1 MERNRKLWYTIHNY
15 VIWGDCGVTA
25 ENNPNNEL
33 YTEAG
38 ERLRGSERVWQK
50 YPRPQLRRASWQSLN
65 GIWDL
70 DGKSIR
76 VPFPPES
83 LLAEYEGT
91 PKEHMTYTKV
101 FTPEFFD
108 ASKRTLLHFQAVD
121 QIADV
126 YLNDTYLGRHEGGYL
141 PFSFDITREIKEK
154 DNQLIVKVIDE
165 LNKDY
170 PYGKQCKNRGGMW
183 YTPISGIW
191 QSVWLEQVPKH
202 YIAGLKITPDLQG
215 IHLEI
220 QEDTGRC
227 EKAKVTIYL
236 HNGEVLTTDVPN
248 GEAYIDVS
256 KHRTENGSIY
266 EPRLWTVAEPYLYR
280 MVVETKEDRVESYF
294 ALRTIDIRRLQRAGE
309 ETECVCLNGEPLF
322 MHGVLDQGYFSDG
335 IYTPA
340 EEEEYERDVLRM
352 KELGF
357 NLLRKHI
364 KIEPECFYYYC
375 DKHGMLVMQDMVNNG
390 DYNFIMDTALPT
402 IGIKKYLNRR
412 KRITQV
418 QKEFFE
424 KHMLETLEYLH
435 NHPCIIAYT
444 IFNEG
449 WGQFDADRMYALAKE
464 KDPSRLY
471 DATSGWFAER
481 DSDFDSLHIYFGPKK
496 PVKKKRPVFLSEF
509 GGYSY
514 RVEGHIYSAKNYG
527 YGTCATEEELWERI
541 HKRYSELVTPYV
553 YVMNGLCGS
562 IYTQLSDVEDEING
576 LYTYD
581 RKVCKVDKEKMKHM
595 ADSLYRW
602 QLYR

>member
-1 MERNRKLWYTIHNY
+1 MKNENITNY
-15 VIWGDCGVTA
+15 K
-25 ENNPNNEL
+25 L

-38 ERLRGSERVWQK
+38 ERLKGCEIVWQK
-50 YPRPQLRRASWQSLN
+50 YPRPQLRRANWQSLN
-65 GIWDL
+65 GMWEL
-70 DGKSIR
+70 DGASVR

-83 LLAEYEGT
+83 LLAEYEGLC
-91 PKEHMTYTKV
+91 KEHMTYTKV
-101 FTPEFFD
+101 FEPKYFD

-126 YLNDTYLGRHEGGYL
+126 YLNDIFLGRHEGGYL
-141 PFSFDITREIKEK
+141 PFSFDITKEIKER
-154 DNQLIVKVIDE
+154 DNLLVVKVIDE

-191 QSVWLEQVPKH
+191 QSVWMEQVPKH
-202 YIAGLKITPDLQG
+202 YITGLKITPNLQG

-220 QEDTGRC
+220 KEQAELC
-227 EKAKVTIYL
+227 EKAKVSIYL
-236 HNGEVLTTDVPN
+236 HNGEVLNANVT
-248 GEAYIDVS
+248 GGQAYIDLS
-256 KHRTENGSIY
+256 KHRTEDDSIY
-266 EPRLWTVAEPYLYR
+266 KPRIWTLSDPYLYR

-294 ALRTIDIRRLQRAGE
+294 ALRTIDIKKIFHDDCK
-309 ETECVCLNGEPLF
+309 TECVCLNGEPVF

-357 NLLRKHI
+357 NMLRKHI

-390 DYNFIMDTALPT
+390 DYNFVMDTALPT

-424 KHMLETLEYLH
+424 KHMLDTLEYLH

-449 WGQFDADRMYALAKE
+449 WGQFEADRMYAIAK
-464 KDPSRLY
+464 KADPSRIY
-471 DATSGWFAER
+471 DATSGWFAEK
-481 DSDFDSLHIYFGPKK
+481 DSDFDSRHIYFGTKK
-496 PVKKKRPVFLSEF
+496 PVKKERPVLLSEF

-514 RVEGHIYSAKNYG
+514 LVENHVFSAKNYG
-527 YGTCATEEELWERI
+527 YGTCRSKEELWERI
-541 HKRYSELVTPYV
+541 HKRYSELVIPYV
-553 YVMNGLCGS
+553 YVDTGLCGS

-581 RKVCKVDKEKMKHM
+581 RKVCKVNKEKMQHL
-595 ADSLYRW
+595 AEALYRW
-602 QLYR
+602 QLKR

>member
-1 MERNRKLWYTIHNY
+1 MKNEKGTNYKLF
-15 VIWGDCGVTA
+15 
-25 ENNPNNEL
+25 
-33 YTEAG
+33 TEAG
-38 ERLRGSERVWQK
+38 ERLKGCEKVWQK
-50 YPRPQLRRASWQSLN
+50 YPRPQLRRANWQTLN
-65 GIWDL
+65 GIWEL
-70 DGKSIR
+70 DGHSIR

-83 LLAEYEGT
+83 ILAEYEGLC
-91 PKEHMTYTKV
+91 KEHMTYTKV
-101 FTPEFFD
+101 FEPKYFD
-108 ASKRTLLHFQAVD
+108 VTKRTLLHFQAVD
-121 QIADV
+121 QVADV
-126 YLNDTYLGRHEGGYL
+126 YLNDIFLGRHEGGYL
-141 PFSFDITREIKEK
+141 PFSFDISKEITEK
-154 DNQLIVKVIDE
+154 DNLLVVKVIDE

-202 YIAGLKITPDLQG
+202 YITGLKITPDLQG

-220 QEDTGRC
+220 KEDVGPC
-227 EKAKVTIYL
+227 KIAKVTIHL
-236 HNGEVLTTDVPN
+236 HNGEVLKANVT
-248 GEAYIDVS
+248 GGQAYIDLS
-256 KHRTENGSIY
+256 KHRTEDDGVY
-266 EPRLWTVAEPYLYR
+266 EPKIWSQSEPYLYR

-294 ALRTIDIRRLQRAGE
+294 ALRTIDIEKVLCDGR
-309 ETECVCLNGEPLF
+309 ETECVCLNGEPVF

-357 NLLRKHI
+357 NMLRKHI

-390 DYNFIMDTALPT
+390 DYNFVMDTALPT

-412 KRITQV
+412 KRITQI

-424 KHMLETLEYLH
+424 RHMLDTLEHLH

-449 WGQFDADRMYALAKE
+449 WGQFEADKMYAIAK
-464 KDPSRLY
+464 KADPGRLY

-481 DSDFDSLHIYFGPKK
+481 DSDFDSVHIYFGTKK
-496 PVKKKRPVFLSEF
+496 PVKKDRPVLLSEF

-514 RVEGHIYSAKNYG
+514 LVDDHVFSANNYG
-527 YGTCATEEELWERI
+527 YGTCRSEDELWERI
-541 HKRYSELVTPYV
+541 YRRYTELVVPYV
-553 YVMNGLCGS
+553 YVETGLCGS

-581 RKVCKVDKEKMKHM
+581 RKVCKVNKEKMQHL
-595 ADSLYRW
+595 AEALYRW
-602 QLYR
+602 QLKR

>member
-1 MERNRKLWYTIHNY
+1 MWYTIHNY
-15 VIWGDCGVTA
+15 VLWGKCCVKN
-25 ENNPNNEL
+25 ENNTNFQL

-38 ERLRGSERVWQK
+38 ERLKGCQNVWQK
-50 YPRPQLRRASWQSLN
+50 YPRPQLRRANWQSLN
-65 GIWDL
+65 GIWEL
-70 DGKSIR
+70 DGKPVR

-83 LLAEYEGT
+83 LLAEYEGVC
-91 PKEHMTYTKV
+91 KEHMTYRK
-101 FTPEFFD
+101 EFQLKNYD
-108 ASKRTLLHFQAVD
+108 RTKRTLLHFQAVD

-126 YLNDTYLGRHEGGYL
+126 YLNDVYLGRHEGGYL
-141 PFSFDITREIKEK
+141 PFSFDISETMTEK
-154 DNQLIVKVIDE
+154 DNRLVVKVIDE

-183 YTPISGIW
+183 YTPTSGIW
-191 QSVWLEQVPKH
+191 QSVWLEQVPGR
-202 YIAGLKITPDLQG
+202 YIKELKITPDLHG

-220 QEDTGRC
+220 REEEGMC
-227 EKAKVTIYL
+227 ERAKVAIYL
-236 HNGEVLTTDVPN
+236 HNGEVLTTDVI
-248 GEAYIDVS
+248 GGQDYIDLKS
-256 KHRTENGSIY
+256 FRTEDGSAY
-266 EPRLWTVAEPYLYR
+266 EPRLWNTKDPYLYR
-280 MVVETKEDRVESYF
+280 MVVETQEDRVESYF
-294 ALRTIDIRRLQRAGE
+294 ALRTIEIKNIYHGNQ

-390 DYNFIMDTALPT
+390 DYNFVMDTALPT

-424 KHMLETLEYLH
+424 EHMCRTLELLH

-449 WGQFDADRMYALAKE
+449 WGQFDADRMYAIAK
-464 KDPSRLY
+464 KADPSRLY
-471 DATSGWFAER
+471 DATSGWFAEK

-514 RVEGHIYSAKNYG
+514 RVEGHIFSGKNYG
-527 YGTCATEEELWERI
+527 YGTCRSEDELWERI
-541 HKRYSELVTPYV
+541 YARYNELVTPYV
-553 YVMNGLCGS
+553 YITAGLCGS

-581 RKVCKVDKEKMKHM
+581 RKVCKVDKKKMKHM
-595 ADSLYRW
+595 ADNLYKW
-602 QLYR
+602 QLHR

>member
-15 VIWGDCGVTA
+15 VLWGDYGMTV
-25 ENNPNNEL
+25 EVNPNKEL

-65 GIWDL
+65 GIWEL
-70 DGKSIR
+70 DGKSVR

-91 PKEHMTYTKV
+91 RKEHMTYKKM
-101 FTPEFFD
+101 FTPEYFD

-141 PFSFDITREIKEK
+141 PFHFDVTRAIKEK
-154 DNQLIVKVIDE
+154 ENQLIVKVIDE
-165 LNKDY
+165 TNKDY

-191 QSVWLEQVPKH
+191 QSVWMEQVPKH
-202 YIAGLKITPDLQG
+202 YISGLKITPDLKG

-220 QEDTGRC
+220 QEDTGNYAN
-227 EKAKVTIYL
+227 AKVTIYL
-236 HNGEVLTTDVPN
+236 DNGELIRADVTD
-248 GEAYIDVS
+248 GQIYIDLS
-256 KHRTENGSIY
+256 KHRNEDGSAY
-266 EPRLWTVAEPYLYR
+266 EPKLWTTAEPFLYR
-280 MVVETKEDRVESYF
+280 MMVETKEDRVESYF
-294 ALRTIDIRRLQRAGE
+294 ALRTIDIRKIHRGTDEAA
-309 ETECVCLNGEPLF
+309 CVCLNGAPLF

-418 QKEFFE
+418 QKDFFE
-424 KHMLETLEYLH
+424 KHMMETLEHLR

-449 WGQFDADRMYALAKE
+449 WGQFDADRMYSLAKE

-471 DATSGWFAER
+471 DATSGWFAEK

-496 PVKKKRPVFLSEF
+496 PTKKKRPVFLSEF

-514 RVEGHIYSAKNYG
+514 RVEGHIFSSKNYG
-527 YGTCATEEELWERI
+527 YGTCRSEEELWERI
-541 HKRYSELVTPYV
+541 YNRYSELVTPYV

-581 RKVCKVDKEKMKHM
+581 RRVCKVDKEKMKHM
-595 ADSLYRW
+595 ADSLFRW
-602 QLYR
+602 QMNR